1 MTVPGGNG
9 TVPTVTAQST
19 SVNRGRPAD
28 ELLNANWWARG
39 LALHERCAGPGP
51 LPRAGAGDAAAR
63 ARLGEWRAGYPENGT
78 EFATRLAAAGIDE
91 DGLLGLLAESPDDLA
106 ARVTRPVWAD
116 TVERAVRAA
125 RPPAQENAPGAE
137 DWRKAFAVPLRPL
150 VTGAVDRMV
159 SRGRRFLATHDA
171 DLPAVAEV
179 FTELLGQRLVSIA
192 ARAMVL
198 ELNVRRRQGRLT
210 GADTGERFADFI
222 RQLAEPAGLA
232 GLFSEFPVLG
242 RLLGQT
248 CQFAADAQLELL
260 ARFTTDRA
268 TIMHVLFPGNDPG
281 PIVAIHAW
289 QGDAH
294 RRGRSVAILTFAS
307 GERVV
312 YKPRDVEAHARLAL
326 LVDRLN
332 QATSDLD
339 LRLPTAVVGAGYG
352 WVEFI
357 AAKPMTDPADADRFY
372 RRQGAL
378 LALLHAVR
386 ASDVHCENL
395 IACGAQPVLVDAET
409 VFHPTLPAQAFS
421 ADPATT
427 ALAESVHRTA
437 LLPFMVVGEN
447 GVLDLSGLGGDRGRT
462 VPTNLVDWEFPAT
475 DQMRLARRAKAF
487 EGALNRPR
495 LGDRDLDPG
504 DHEPALLE
512 GFRLAYDAITRH
524 RNDFRVLIESW
535 ADVEVRLIV
544 RSTQGYATLLDES
557 THPDVLRDALDRDRV
572 LDLLWTESAGDPLR
586 WQVCQYESVELW
598 AGDVPYFA
606 GRPSGMDLWSSEGL
620 RVPGRFDRPGLRAAL
635 DKLDA
640 MGEVDRRDQEWII
653 SATLATRRPVEGH
666 RGEAPA
672 PGPVAGTA
680 AQPDR
685 LLASACAIADR
696 IVARSMAGA
705 DRVNWLGL
713 ELVDE
718 TQWLVLP
725 MGAGLANGYLGVAL
739 FLAQL
744 AELSGIARYGEV
756 ARSAIGAVPTVFD
769 TLADRDD
776 LIAAIGCG
784 GLYGLG
790 GVGYGLARLAMLLAD
805 ADVRDWAER
814 AVTLTETAAA
824 APGPAGWASGHA
836 GCLAAMTAIHVELG
850 LPPAARVATASADR
864 LLEVIERADRMPP
877 NGFAD
882 GGAGIGWALG
892 RFAEISG
899 DRRYAG
905 PARDVARRA
914 GINRSADSADSADAE
929 SSGWC
934 SGWAGSQVV
943 QLCGTDTAATPED
956 LARAVDTIADRP
968 VPRDLSLCHGEL
980 GIADVLTVLA
990 NTHRLPT
997 TVSARRRRAGLVLDA
1012 IDRYGPTCGT
1022 PGGVPTPGL
1031 LSGLS
1036 GIGYGLLRLGFPD
1049 RVPSVLFLEPTPGLA
1064 ERRPKVETGEVER

>member
-1 MTVPGGNG
+1 MTAPEGSG

-19 SVNRGRPAD
+19 SVDRGRPAD
-28 ELLNANWWARG
+28 ELLNASWWARG
-39 LALHERCAGPGP
+39 LALHERCAGSGP
-51 LPRAGAGDAAAR
+51 LPRAGAVDAAAR
-63 ARLGEWRAGYPENGT
+63 ARLDRWRAGYPKNGT
-78 EFATRLAAAGIDE
+78 AFATRLAAAGIDE
-91 DGLLGLLAESPDDLA
+91 DGLLGLLAESPDALA
-106 ARVTRPVWAD
+106 ARVTRPAWAD
-116 TVERAVRAA
+116 TVERAVRTA
-125 RPPAQENAPGAE
+125 RSPTCAGAPGAE
-137 DWRKAFAVPLRPL
+137 DWRGAFAIPLRPL
-150 VTGAVDRMV
+150 VIGAADRMV
-159 SRGRRFLATHDA
+159 SRARRFLAAHDA

-179 FTELLGQRLVSIA
+179 FTDLLGRRLVSIA

-198 ELNVRRRQGRLT
+198 ELNVWRRQGRLT
-210 GADTGERFADFI
+210 GADTSDRFADFI

-232 GLFSEFPVLG
+232 ALFSEFPVLA
-242 RLLGQT
+242 RLLGQA

-268 TIMHVLFPGNDPG
+268 SIMHTLFPDNDPG
-281 PIVAIHAW
+281 PIVAIQAW
-289 QGDAH
+289 QGDVH
-294 RRGRSVAILTFAS
+294 RRGRAVAILVFAS

-326 LVDRLN
+326 LIDRLN
-332 QATSDLD
+332 QVTSDLD
-339 LRLPTAVVGAGYG
+339 LRLPTTVVGAGYG
-352 WVEFI
+352 WVEFV
-357 AAKPMTDPADADRFY
+357 AAKPMTDAADADRFY

-378 LALLHAVR
+378 LALLHAVH

-395 IACGAQPVLVDAET
+395 IACGDQPVLVDAET
-409 VFHPTLPAQAFS
+409 LFHPTLLAPFS
-421 ADPATT
+421 SPDPATV
-427 ALAESVHRTA
+427 ALSESVYRTA
-437 LLPFMVVGEN
+437 LLPFMIVGEN
-447 GVLDLSGLGGDRGRT
+447 GAMDLSGLGGDRGKT
-462 VPTNLVDWEFPAT
+462 MPVDLVDWDFPAT

-495 LGDRDLDPG
+495 LADRELDPG

-524 RNDFRVLIESW
+524 RNEFRVLIESW
-535 ADVEVRLIV
+535 ADVEVRVVV
-544 RSTQGYATLLDES
+544 RPTQGYATLLDES

-572 LDLLWTESAGDPLR
+572 LDLLWTGSAGDPLR
-586 WQVCQYESVELW
+586 WQVSQYESVELW

-606 GRPSGMDLWSSEGL
+606 GRPSGLDVWSSEGL
-620 RVPGRFDRPGLRAAL
+620 RVPGRYERPGLRAAL

-653 SATLATRRPVEGH
+653 TATLATRHPAGGH
-666 RGEAPA
+666 RGEAPV
-672 PGPVAGTA
+672 PGPIAGTA

-685 LLASACAIADR
+685 LLASACAIADG

-725 MGAGLANGYLGVAL
+725 MGAGLANGYVGVAL

-744 AELSGIARYGEV
+744 AELSGIDRYREV
-756 ARSAIGAVPTVFD
+756 ARSAIGAVPTLFD
-769 TLADRDD
+769 TLTDRDD
-776 LIAAIGCG
+776 LISAIGCG

-790 GVGYGLARLAMLLAD
+790 GVGYGLARLATLLAD
-805 ADVRDWAER
+805 AGVRRWVQR
-814 AVTLTETAAA
+814 AVALAETAMAP
-824 APGPAGWASGHA
+824 PGPSGWASGHA
-836 GCLAAMTAIHVELG
+836 GCLAAMAAIDIELG
-850 LPPAARVATASADR
+850 LSPAARVATASADR
-864 LLEVIERADRMPP
+864 LLEVIGRADRMPP

-899 DRRYAG
+899 EPRYAG
-905 PARDVARRA
+905 PARDMVRRA
-914 GINRSADSADSADAE
+914 GDSRSADAE

-934 SGWAGSQVV
+934 SGSAGL
-943 QLCGTDTAATPED
+943 QLARLGGPDSAGTPED

-968 VPRDLSLCHGEL
+968 VLRDLSLCHGEL

-990 NTHRLPT
+990 TTHRLPAA
-997 TVSARRRRAGLVLDA
+997 VSARRRRAGLVLDA

-1031 LSGLS
+1031 LNGLA

-1049 RVPSVLFLEPTPGLA
+1049 RVPSVLLLEPTPGLA
-1064 ERRPKVETGEVER
+1064 ERRSKVETGEVEG